1 MIPRPQTAEAAPY
14 YFNYIDQVT
23 GDDPLGALENQLEEA
38 LFSAISEEKSLHR
51 YAPDKWSIRQVLN
64 HVTDTER
71 AFTFR
76 ALWFARGLE
85 SPLPSYDQNVAA
97 SGAEADRVSWA
108 AHVEEFQRVRLST
121 ISLFRNMP
129 SSASARNGI
138 ASDNRFTVR
147 ALAYI
152 IPGACASLPSH
163 FSGTCPPQHRRATAS
178 PATIASP
185 CAPWPTSSPD
195 TSPTTSQCCAKN
207 ICRDFLPM
215 PRSFAAFERV
225 GKLGSQ

>member
-1 MIPRPQTAEAAPY
+1 MFA
-14 YFNYIDQVT
+14 
-23 GDDPLGALENQLEEA
+23 
-38 LFSAISEEKSLHR
+38 
-51 YAPDKWSIRQVLN
+51 
-64 HVTDTER
+64 
-71 AFTFR
+71 TF
-76 ALWFARGLE
+76 GLE

-152 IPGACASLPSH
+152 IPGH
-163 FSGTCPPQHRRATAS
+163 FAHHVSVLRKRY
-178 PATIASP
+178 
-185 CAPWPTSSPD
+185 
-195 TSPTTSQCCAKN
+195 
-207 ICRDFLPM
+207 L
-215 PRSFAAFERV
+215 
-225 GKLGSQ
+225 

>member
-1 MIPRPQTAEAAPY
+1 MASSSTSAFRMPRWMSTRRTYNQAMIPRPQTAEAAPY
-14 YFNYIDQVT
+14 YFTYINRVT
-23 GDDPLGALENQLEEA
+23 GDDPLAALENQLEESQG
-38 LFSAISEEKSLHR
+38 LFSAISEEKSLYH
-51 YAPDKWSIRQVLN
+51 YAADKWSIRQVLN

-152 IPGACASLPSH
+152 IPGH
-163 FSGTCPPQHRRATAS
+163 FAHHVSVLRE
-178 PATIASP
+178 
-185 CAPWPTSSPD
+185 
-195 TSPTTSQCCAKN
+195 KY
-207 ICRDFLPM
+207 L
-215 PRSFAAFERV
+215 
-225 GKLGSQ
+225 

>member
-1 MIPRPQTAEAAPY
+1 
-14 YFNYIDQVT
+14 
-23 GDDPLGALENQLEEA
+23 GDDPLAALENQLEESQG

-108 AHVEEFQRVRLST
+108 AHVEEFQRVRQGL
-121 ISLFRNMP
+121 
-129 SSASARNGI
+129 SSAMQEEVHQRGNHQQCQQEAKNGPT
-138 ASDNRFTVR
+138 A
-147 ALAYI
+147 
-152 IPGACASLPSH
+152 ASLRSDWGAVVGGH
-163 FSGTCPPQHRRATAS
+163 KASAFRVLGLNRAGWLEVLRVT
-178 PATIASP
+178 
-185 CAPWPTSSPD
+185 
-195 TSPTTSQCCAKN
+195 
-207 ICRDFLPM
+207 
-215 PRSFAAFERV
+215 ER
-225 GKLGSQ
+225 

>member
-1 MIPRPQTAEAAPY
+1 MEYGETCIGPGLISSLLIYAPWGLKGGA
-14 YFNYIDQVT
+14 QV
-23 GDDPLGALENQLEEA
+23 EIR
-38 LFSAISEEKSLHR
+38 ISEKKSLHR

-152 IPGACASLPSH
+152 IPGH
-163 FSGTCPPQHRRATAS
+163 FAHHVSVLRE
-178 PATIASP
+178 
-185 CAPWPTSSPD
+185 
-195 TSPTTSQCCAKN
+195 KY
-207 ICRDFLPM
+207 L
-215 PRSFAAFERV
+215 
-225 GKLGSQ
+225 